1 MKMSCWD
8 LGCLKYAARR
18 GPDDRTFRERPN
30 TPRCL
35 RTLTVFVHVEELC
48 TRKPL
53 STSRALR
60 GLHNDIGHPGGDR
73 TTSLVRERFWW
84 PGMAHDVENWCKQC
98 QRCLRRKA
106 AGNTAP
112 LVNIITSQP
121 LELVCMDYLSVETSS
136 GGYQHMLVITD
147 HFTRYARAIL
157 TRNQTAKTTAE
168 ALFNSFI
175 VHYGFPKQLHYDQGA
190 NFESSR
196 SFVTW
201 PELKSPGHPST
212 IQ

>member
-1 MKMSCWD
+1 MSQVRSKDRPRRQDIPRTTEHSTVFKNLDSFCI
-8 LGCLKYAARR
+8 RR
-18 GPDDRTFRERPN
+18 GPLHKETTVDGEVRTQLVLPSA
-30 TPRCL
+30 
-35 RTLTVFVHVEELC
+35 FV
-48 TRKPL
+48 
-53 STSRALR
+53 SRALR
-60 GLHNDIGHPGGDR
+60 GLHNDIGHPGRDR
-73 TTSLVRERFWW
+73 TTSLVRERFSW

-147 HFTRYARAIL
+147 HFTRYAQAFP

-168 ALFNSFI
+168 ALFSSFI
-175 VHYGFPKQLHYDQGA
+175 VHYGFPK
-190 NFESSR
+190 
-196 SFVTW
+196 
-201 PELKSPGHPST
+201 
-212 IQ
+212 

>member
-18 GPDDRTFRERPN
+18 GPADRTFRERQN
-30 TPRCL
+30 TQRCL
-35 RTLTVFVHVEELC
+35 RTLTVFVYVELY
-48 TRKPL
+48 TRKSL
-53 STSRALR
+53 SMEKLRTQLVLPSDFVSRALR
-60 GLHNDIGHPGGDR
+60 GLHNDISHPGRDR
-73 TTSLVRERFWW
+73 TASLVRERFWW

-121 LELVCMDYLSVETSS
+121 LELVCMDYLLVETSS

-147 HFTRYARAIL
+147 HFTD
-157 TRNQTAKTTAE
+157 
-168 ALFNSFI
+168 
-175 VHYGFPKQLHYDQGA
+175 H
-190 NFESSR
+190 
-196 SFVTW
+196 
-201 PELKSPGHPST
+201 
-212 IQ
+212 